1 MGELIRYIRKA
12 RASRYANFR
21 LPIITSPEE
30 AKAIAAK
37 VGAELVSLPANEKL
51 SLLSDLQVLSD
62 ALEGRIQR
70 LDEEMAEARLKLQQV
85 RFSRRVCRSYAQSA
99 AAVIQLHRRR

>member
-12 RASRYANFR
+12 RASRHANFR
-21 LPIITSPEE
+21 LPIVTSPEE

-37 VGAELVSLPANEKL
+37 VGAELAALPPNEKL

-62 ALEGRIQR
+62 ALEGRIRR
-70 LDEEMAEARLKLQQV
+70 LDEDMAETRLKLQQV
-85 RFSRRVCRSYAQSA
+85 RLSRRVCRSYAQSA